1 MDELLPI
8 FTLIVAAGGLGVGLS
23 VLRETRLLSQRMEV
37 LEIDRAWF
45 NNHREEQ
52 LQSLH
57 GEVLELRS
65 LVADLLDGQAGDGR
79 RQYDPDDPR

>member
-1 MDELLPI
+1 MDEFLPI
-8 FTLIVAAGGLGVGLS
+8 FTLIVALGGLGVGLS
-23 VLRETRLLSQRMEV
+23 LLRETRLLSQRMEAI
-37 LEIDRAWF
+37 EIDRAWF

-65 LVADLLDGQAGDGR
+65 QVADLLDGQAGDGR

>member
-8 FTLIVAAGGLGVGLS
+8 FTLIVAVGGLGVGLS

-65 LVADLLDGQAGDGR
+65 QVADLLDGQAGDGR
-79 RQYDPDDPR
+79 R